1 MTRAQFLNDLY
12 RRLSGLT
19 QEQAEQHLTYYA
31 EMLADRMEEGMSEE
45 EAVASMEP
53 VDVIVQRILQDEGV
67 PDSPPQPPQ
76 PPRYPDLPETDGS
89 RFTKVPA
96 RPRNVI
102 WKRLSLVLL
111 WVVAIAAAISAVGRW
126 AARRYASADI
136 AAAEEA
142 PVDYG
147 IAEDYTENWEEYAEY
162 WEEYAENW
170 EEYAD
175 WWEWGELLY
184 ADLEDLWGLNITLDG
199 VQGNHFQLMP
209 GSILMQ
215 DYIQVGPDGVDTGSH
230 LGKGAGSVPA
240 GRYRFEGDTYRLE
253 PGEATDLSV
262 TWHTGVVQIQGW
274 DQDYIQFQEFS
285 DTKLKKSQELEY
297 SVDGDTLYINKG
309 AGLDKGLMVWAPA
322 RMLNYLS
329 VEATTAEIYCD
340 QLAAAQGLAHS
351 TTGNIV
357 VTNAAF
363 RSLDVEASTGGA
375 ALRCVAAADLG
386 VDVTSGSVFLDAVAA
401 YDLDVSTSSG
411 SISGYVIGGCIDLET
426 TSGKINVNAAA
437 GELELESTSGTV
449 TASLPGDAAAN
460 HVGVETTSGD
470 VVVRMPAETRFALN
484 FDSSAGDFDRGPF
497 PTVRSEDTY
506 FTDGGAPSVMLEVS
520 TSSGDLRLGTT

>member
-12 RRLSGLT
+12 RRLSALS

-53 VDVIVQRILQDEGV
+53 LDVITQRILQDEGL

-89 RFTKVPA
+89 RFTKAPD
-96 RPRNVI
+96 RSRSGI
-102 WKRLSLVLL
+102 RKRLILALL
-111 WVVAIAAAISAVGRW
+111 WVAAIAAAISAVGRW
-126 AARRYASADI
+126 ATRHYASADI
-136 AAAEEA
+136 AVAEEA

-147 IAEDYTENWEEYAEY
+147 IAEEYTENWVEYADD
-162 WEEYAENW
+162 WEEFT
-170 EEYAD
+170 D

-184 ADLEDLWGLNITLDG
+184 ADLEDLQNLNITPDG

-215 DYIQVGPDGVDTGSH
+215 DYIQVGPDGVDSGSH
-230 LGKGAGSVPA
+230 LGKGAGGAVPA
-240 GRYRFEGDTYRLE
+240 ERYRFEGDIYRLG
-253 PGEATDLSV
+253 PGEATGLSV
-262 TWHTGVVQIQGW
+262 TWHTGIVQIQGW

-309 AGLDKGLMVWAPA
+309 AGLDKGLMVWAPT
-322 RMLNYLS
+322 RMLDYLS
-329 VEATTAEIYCD
+329 VEATTAEIYFD

-363 RSLDVEASTGGA
+363 GNLDVEASTGGT
-375 ALRCVAAADLG
+375 ALRCVAAVDLG

-520 TSSGDLRLGTT
+520 TTSGDLRLGAT